1 MAPYLQEAPSNGAFD
16 ALHNVDVS
24 SPVQNAKLEVYNT
37 AKAVH
42 DIPATE
48 YYEPG
53 RTRVQSHDDYEHTD
67 LLPSFPDIHWD
78 PIPEIPYRDKGLDGF
93 EDFRELR
100 KAATDIFDYT
110 PKIGTEIS
118 GINLAKLTDAQKN
131 DLARLIAVRGVVFF
145 RAQDGF
151 DIDAQRELGRY
162 FGTLH
167 KHGTT
172 SVPRRA
178 GLEDVHVVYTDE
190 KSKDQRAYFTP
201 TFLWHS
207 DVSDWDIQPPRIE
220 LICSR

>member
-1 MAPYLQEAPSNGAFD
+1 MAPYLQETRSNGAFD

-24 SPVQNAKLEVYNT
+24 SAAQNAKLEVYNN
-37 AKAVH
+37 AKTLN
-42 DIPATE
+42 DIPVTE
-48 YYEPG
+48 SYEPG

-67 LLPSFPDIHWD
+67 LLPSFPNIHWD
-78 PIPEIPYRDKGLDGF
+78 PIPEIPYRDKGLDGH

-100 KAATDIFDYT
+100 KAATDIFDYM

-118 GINLAKLTDAQKN
+118 GVNLARLTDAQKN

-145 RAQDGF
+145 RAQDDF
-151 DIDAQRELGRY
+151 DVDAQRELGRY

-178 GLEDVHVVYTDE
+178 GLEDVHVVYADE
-190 KSKDQRAYFTP
+190 NSKDQRAFFTP

-207 DVSDWDIQPPRIE
+207 DVR
-220 LICSR
+220 